1 MFDNYIYG
9 KASNRWGQ
17 LGEADKAAILEQAR
31 YATFVTAG
39 RYNWLVPV
47 LILVI
52 LPLSFLLLCILPYLY
67 WGHMAAML
75 PGNFLAPVIGLAIYE
90 WMKTSA
96 LKPEVLKLLKDEDKP
111 CISPENFRAWGWYSF
126 FRVPSFGSF

>member
-1 MFDNYIYG
+1 MFENYIYG

-17 LGEADKAAILEQAR
+17 LGEADRAAILEQAR

-47 LILVI
+47 LILVV

-67 WGHMAAML
+67 WRHIAALL
-75 PGNFLAPVIGLAIYE
+75 PGTFLAPVIGLTIYE
-90 WMKTSA
+90 WMRISA

-111 CISPENFRAWGWYSF
+111 
-126 FRVPSFGSF
+126 